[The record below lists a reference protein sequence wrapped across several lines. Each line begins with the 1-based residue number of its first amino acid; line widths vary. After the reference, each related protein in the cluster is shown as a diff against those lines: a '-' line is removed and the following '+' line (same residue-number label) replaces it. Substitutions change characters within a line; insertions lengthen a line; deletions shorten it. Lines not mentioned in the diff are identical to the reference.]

1 MPRPAP
7 LLLPAPSAAALAA
20 VLLLTTACGSG
31 HAGRGVDAGAA
42 PSGARSAV
50 TDPPVD
56 GVRVTSVTLPPDPA
70 PSPTRGGPGVHADP
84 LPAGTP
90 GSPGTPGATGVSA
103 AYEVTNRGS
112 VAMTYTIVFTFAD
125 AAGGAMDNRTRT
137 VPGVGPGRT
146 VRGTVTMGTLPPGA
160 SRVTR
165 VKALRVTKVPASEA
179 PAAPGVCPPSGI
191 RVTAD
196 DGDAA
201 MGLRVVGLRLD
212 NCGTRAV
219 SLDGYPDL
227 TLLDGDREPV
237 DGVRVL
243 HGSGGIATVSG
254 FDDPPRPFTLAP
266 GRSAS
271 AALMW
276 RNTTGSGAAVDAPH
290 VRVRALPGAAPVTV
304 TPHLDLGTTGK
315 LGVSAW
321 KPVR

>member
-7 LLLPAPSAAALAA
+7 LLLPALSAAALSA
-20 VLLLTTACGSG
+20 VLLLTTACGTE
-31 HAGRGVDAGAA
+31 HAGRGVDAAA
-42 PSGARSAV
+42 ATPGARSAV

-56 GVRVTSVTLPPDPA
+56 GVRVTSVTLPADPA

-90 GSPGTPGATGVSA
+90 GAPGATRVSA
-103 AYEVTNRGS
+103 AYEVTNSGS

-125 AAGGAMDNRTRT
+125 ATGGAMDNRTRT

-146 VRGTVTMGTLPPGA
+146 VRGTVTMEALPPGA
-160 SRVTR
+160 SSVTR
-165 VKALRVTKVPASEA
+165 VKVLRVTKVPASEA

-219 SLDGYPDL
+219 ALDGYPDL
-227 TLLDGDREPV
+227 TVLDADREPV

-243 HGSGGIATVSG
+243 HGSGGIATVTG

-271 AALMW
+271 AGLMW
-276 RNTTGSGAAVDAPH
+276 RNTTGSGAAVDAPY
-290 VRVRALPGAAPVTV
+290 VRVRALPGADPVTV
-304 TPHLDLGTTGK
+304 TPHLDLGTTGR

-321 KPVR
+321 KPVP